1 MGAGGRRWF
10 VLGDPQAPHDRVRA
24 ALARAGLL
32 THDLRLRDD
41 VGLVS
46 LGDHFDFAGDPDD
59 GARTLAWLASHPP
72 SQCVILAGNHDL
84 ARVMDLARVTDEDF
98 AAAGAAS
105 SQALAPQ
112 DFARR
117 FPHVPT
123 AALAARDYHHFSVAQ
138 RAQVSSLLR
147 AGRVVL
153 AATATLR
160 DGGEALLTHAGVT
173 TRELGLLGVRAGP
186 REIAGAL
193 NEALWRAVA
202 RWREGDALDLG
213 VLHVAGAAG
222 EEGGGMLYHRPA
234 FPDGADP
241 DAWRADRPR
250 RFDPR
255 TLPHGVTQVCGHTG
269 HAKCRALLGPWVA
282 EDARAVRSG
291 GARTLS
297 VRGTDVRYAMGLR
310 ARAGDDATL
319 YLLDGDLPRC
329 DDDPPLLEVTDVAVS
344 PARAGVGRA
353 P

>member
-1 MGAGGRRWF
+1 MTAPGRRWF

-24 ALARAGLL
+24 SLARAGLL
-32 THDLRLRDD
+32 TPDHRLRDD

-46 LGDHFDFAGDPDD
+46 LGDHFDFPGDPDD
-59 GARTLAWLASHPP
+59 GARTLAWLASHPSP
-72 SQCVILAGNHDL
+72 QCVILAGNHDL

-98 AAAGAAS
+98 AAARHAS

-112 DFARR
+112 DFSRR

-123 AALAARDYHHFSVAQ
+123 AALAARDYHHFSAAQ

-147 AGRVVL
+147 AGRVAL

-173 TRELGLLGVRAGP
+173 ARELGLLGVGADP
-186 REIAGAL
+186 RGIAGSLNDAL
-193 NEALWRAVA
+193 RAAVS

-213 VLHVAGAAG
+213 ALHVAGAAG

-234 FPDGADP
+234 HPDGADP
-241 DAWRADRPR
+241 DAWREDRPR

-255 TLPHGVTQVCGHTG
+255 ALPRGVVQVCGHTG
-269 HAKCRALLGPWVA
+269 HAKCRALLGAWVDD
-282 EDARAVRSG
+282 EARAVRSG

-297 VRGTDVRYAMGLR
+297 VRGGAVRYAMGLR
-310 ARAGDDATL
+310 AREGDDATL

-329 DDDPPLLEVTDVAVS
+329 DDDPPLMEVAAVT
-344 PARAGVGRA
+344 VM
-353 P
+353 

>member
-1 MGAGGRRWF
+1 VSARGRRWY
-10 VLGDPQAPHDRVRA
+10 VLGDPQTPHDRVRA

-32 THDLRLRDD
+32 TPDLRLRDD

-46 LGDHFDFAGDPDD
+46 LGDHFDFPGDPDD
-59 GARTLAWLASHPP
+59 GARTLAWLTSHPP

-84 ARVMDLARVTDEDF
+84 ARVMDLARVSDEDF
-98 AAAGAAS
+98 AAARTDA
-105 SQALAPQ
+105 SQALALQ
-112 DFARR
+112 AFVRR

-123 AALAARDYHHFSVAQ
+123 AALAARDYHHFTVAQ

-173 TRELGLLGVRAGP
+173 GREVALLGVRADP
-186 REIAGAL
+186 REIAVAL
-193 NEALWRAVA
+193 NDTLRRAVA

-213 VLHVAGAAG
+213 ALHVAGAAG

-255 TLPHGVTQVCGHTG
+255 VLPHGMVQVCGHTG
-269 HAKCRALLGPWVA
+269 HAKCRALLGAWVEA
-282 EDARAVRSG
+282 EAHAVRSG

-297 VRGTDVRYAMGLR
+297 VRGDVVRYAMGLR
-310 ARAGDDATL
+310 AREGDDATL

-329 DDDPPLLEVTDVAVS
+329 DDDPPLMEVAAVT
-344 PARAGVGRA
+344 GM
-353 P
+353 